1 MGGEGVAPGGSWDPS
16 PPWEK
21 GIKEQIPPPQ
31 GASLRSAF
39 PSAWEA
45 CALGELWAQ
54 GLARSP
60 GFPGV
65 RTGRSEAEG
74 NGAGV
79 LRGWGVIQ
87 YFLRSSLLSQIPG
100 RWYGLRGLSRPSPTY
115 SGKTWLPGGDGMSPA
130 QRQPERGWGGG
141 GRGGPQSWHQSPQR
155 WARSPPTLPVRSWL
169 GPQGGERSGASPSR
183 VAAVPGVPVMSL
195 DQR

>member
-1 MGGEGVAPGGSWDPS
+1 MSLLSAWPPGRVIPHTHPNKGSGNPSAKFWGGPVTDREPVPSQRRLREGGGLIHPVGFAGVGGEGVAPGGSWDPS

-100 RWYGLRGLSRPSPTY
+100 R
-115 SGKTWLPGGDGMSPA
+115 
-130 QRQPERGWGGG
+130 
-141 GRGGPQSWHQSPQR
+141 
-155 WARSPPTLPVRSWL
+155 
-169 GPQGGERSGASPSR
+169 
-183 VAAVPGVPVMSL
+183 
-195 DQR
+195 